1 MYTSTTTQYT
11 GYVSYLYSPARRVLC
26 STHALQVISEMTG
39 GGGVDCSFECI
50 GVPSVMAEAFR
61 STKKV
66 RRRQTDYT
74 SMLR

>member
-1 MYTSTTTQYT
+1 
-11 GYVSYLYSPARRVLC
+11 
-26 STHALQVISEMTG
+26 VISEMTG

-50 GVPSVMAEAFR
+50 GVPSVMTEAFK

>member
-1 MYTSTTTQYT
+1 MFN
-11 GYVSYLYSPARRVLC
+11 V
-26 STHALQVISEMTG
+26 LQVIKEMS